1 MGTHRKGKIMFCINH
16 RGFLV
21 RLGGAGISID
31 RFVYTDRGGNII
43 PFGTIKRIVE
53 KFYNTPDVTQIV
65 LRDYLWLACGI
76 DMSLSQKEEN

>member
-1 MGTHRKGKIMFCINH
+1 MFCINH
-16 RGFLV
+16 RGLLV

-53 KFYNTPDVTQIV
+53 KFYNTPA
-65 LRDYLWLACGI
+65 RH
-76 DMSLSQKEEN
+76 K

>member
-1 MGTHRKGKIMFCINH
+1 MFCINH

-31 RFVYTDRGGNII
+31 RFVYTDRDGNII

-76 DMSLSQKEEN
+76 DMYLSQKEEN

>member
-1 MGTHRKGKIMFCINH
+1 MFCINH

-53 KFYNTPDVTQIV
+53 KFYNTPDVTQIT
-65 LRDYLWLACGI
+65 LRDYLWLAWGI
-76 DMSLSQKEEN
+76 DMLMAKKEN

>member
-1 MGTHRKGKIMFCINH
+1 MFCINQ

-53 KFYNTPDVTQIV
+53 KFYNTPDAAQIA

-76 DMSLSQKEEN
+76 DMLMAKEEN

>member
-1 MGTHRKGKIMFCINH
+1 MFCINH

-31 RFVYTDRGGNII
+31 RFVYTDRDGNII

-65 LRDYLWLACGI
+65 LRDYLWLAWGI
-76 DMSLSQKEEN
+76 DMLMAKEEN

>member
-1 MGTHRKGKIMFCINH
+1 MFCINH
-16 RGFLV
+16 RGLLV
-21 RLGGAGISID
+21 RLGGAGIPID

-43 PFGTIKRIVE
+43 PFDTIKRIVE
-53 KFYNTPDVTQIV
+53 KFYNTPDVTQIT

>member
-1 MGTHRKGKIMFCINH
+1 MFCINR

-21 RLGGAGISID
+21 RLGVAGISID
-31 RFVYTDRGGNII
+31 RFVYIDRGGNII

-53 KFYNTPDVTQIV
+53 KFYNTPDVTQIT

-76 DMSLSQKEEN
+76 DMSIAKEEN

>member
-1 MGTHRKGKIMFCINH
+1 MFCINH

-43 PFGTIKRIVE
+43 PFDTIKRIVE
-53 KFYNTPDVTQIV
+53 KFYNTTDRTQIT
-65 LRDYLWLACGI
+65 LRDYLWLAWGI
-76 DMSLSQKEEN
+76 DMLMAKEEN

>member
-1 MGTHRKGKIMFCINH
+1 MFCINH
-16 RGFLV
+16 RGFLI

-53 KFYNTPDVTQIV
+53 KFYNTPDVTQIT
-65 LRDYLWLACGI
+65 LRDYLWLAWGI
-76 DMSLSQKEEN
+76 DMLMAKEEN

>member
-1 MGTHRKGKIMFCINH
+1 MFCINH

-21 RLGGAGISID
+21 RLGGAGIPID

-53 KFYNTPDVTQIV
+53 KFYNTPDVTQIT
-65 LRDYLWLACGI
+65 LRDYLWLAWGI
-76 DMSLSQKEEN
+76 DMLMAKEEN

>member
-1 MGTHRKGKIMFCINH
+1 MFCINH
-16 RGFLV
+16 RGLLV

-53 KFYNTPDVTQIV
+53 KFYNTPDVTQIT

-76 DMSLSQKEEN
+76 DMSWSQKRRTNNG

>member
-1 MGTHRKGKIMFCINH
+1 MFCINH
-16 RGFLV
+16 RGFLI

-31 RFVYTDRGGNII
+31 RFVDTDRGGNII
-43 PFGTIKRIVE
+43 PFDTIKRIVE